1 MLEAFR
7 SNELTWRSG
16 WIKGSPF
23 EPSWV
28 LTDRSAVIVLCFFL
42 SLYVA
47 SNPMAQMEEL
57 TESMPPL
64 MNIEMCLASIFRVAD
79 VLA

>member
-47 SNPMAQMEEL
+47 SNPMARMEEL